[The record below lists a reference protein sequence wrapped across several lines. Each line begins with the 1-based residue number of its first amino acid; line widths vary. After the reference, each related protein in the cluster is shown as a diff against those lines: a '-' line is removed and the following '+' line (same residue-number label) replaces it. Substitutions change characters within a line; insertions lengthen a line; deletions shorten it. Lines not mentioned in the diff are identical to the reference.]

1 MWMVFKLVFLSRLL
15 LHKKNDFL
23 TLKHVLLGNGEREQ
37 PDVTDGEPQAWALE
51 SGASGGSG
59 LYGWITKYTVSK
71 TSPSVSR
78 PCKNKQARN

>member
-37 PDVTDGEPQAWALE
+37 PDVTDE
-51 SGASGGSG
+51 GAPGMGSG
-59 LYGWITKYTVSK
+59 EWSFRWQWAVWLDHKVHS
-71 TSPSVSR
+71 
-78 PCKNKQARN
+78 